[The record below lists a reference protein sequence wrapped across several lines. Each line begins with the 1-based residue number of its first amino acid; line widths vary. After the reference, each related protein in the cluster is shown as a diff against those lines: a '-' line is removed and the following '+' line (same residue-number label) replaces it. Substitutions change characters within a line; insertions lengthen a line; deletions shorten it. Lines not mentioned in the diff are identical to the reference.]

1 MLSCS
6 DPTTV
11 GPKGGRPRL
20 HIPKVLEE
28 RTMWE
33 PMSGCRLWLGPWDGL
48 YGTIGQKKAHRVAYE
63 HIKGPIPEGLVLDHL
78 CRGPERNPLAVWIWG
93 SIRRCPDGRLRVLDP
108 VEFKDWLFHRGKH
121 LGPIVFHVHDH
132 PPALGCRSEGLD
144 KFAAALRVGVV
155 GVFPIRV
162 GVVDNQPETWRAAD
176 GRQLQHLVIPV
187 RVAEAHNRPLSDEL
201 TDPHGLPR
209 LVINQNDLGQD
220 RERRLVAL

>member
-78 CRGPERNPLAVWIWG
+78 CRVTICINPNHLEPVTDLIN
-93 SIRRCPDGRLRVLDP
+93 IRRGLGNVSKTHCPKGHPYSGANLIILRRKDGHMSGRACRTCREERSASKLR
-108 VEFKDWLFHRGKH
+108 
-121 LGPIVFHVHDH
+121 HDFRTH
-132 PPALGCRSEGLD
+132 C
-144 KFAAALRVGVV
+144 
-155 GVFPIRV
+155 
-162 GVVDNQPETWRAAD
+162 
-176 GRQLQHLVIPV
+176 
-187 RVAEAHNRPLSDEL
+187 
-201 TDPHGLPR
+201 PHGHPFAGDNLIITR
-209 LVINQNDLGQD
+209 RGHRQCRTCQRDS
-220 RERRLVAL
+220 ERRWRRRNSEKGRKVRNR